1 MRYRDS
7 NNSSNNNNNDD
18 DDNNKYNEYNEYNDA
33 YNYEGGDEYEYEYGD
48 ENSSSNSN
56 SNSNVTNSGK
66 SLEDFYLYHGVYLFK
81 GIYEYLY
88 VCDTCSREGL
98 IGKLVQYRKQT
109 PTMYEKTN
117 IAYFLNCYKEDD
129 IKSLFLSRDNY
140 ELIGVI
146 GKNFKLSE
154 DKDQSYLIKV

>member
-7 NNSSNNNNNDD
+7 NNSSNNNDDD
-18 DDNNKYNEYNEYNDA
+18 DDNSKYNEYNDEC
-33 YNYEGGDEYEYEYGD
+33 EGEGEYGD
-48 ENSSSNSN
+48 KNSN

>member
-7 NNSSNNNNNDD
+7 NNNDD
-18 DDNNKYNEYNEYNDA
+18 DDDNDNSKYNEYNDA
-33 YNYEGGDEYEYEYGD
+33 YNYECEGEGEYGD
-48 ENSSSNSN
+48 KNSN
-56 SNSNVTNSGK
+56 SSSNVTNSGK

-154 DKDQSYLIKV
+154 DKDQSYLIKI